1 VPRTR
6 PKKGCLKD
14 VDTGEIPVLCDISE
28 STVREPFIDLRR
40 ARIALRQHW
49 PLARMRARPPTFLS
63 DGKMGLSTEVRLPA
77 RVKWRSTNGSMR
89 SRRVAMYLRTASW
102 TIAQAS
108 SCCARSVIFKNWRP
122 PSGMP
127 APFTLDCKGEPP
139 AQYPASSRGHNVVD
153 TVQTARQ
160 SQGPLFRTTGR
171 GTGSAARGSRSMPA

>member
-1 VPRTR
+1 VRTEWQIFAERTPLISFSRGFSWVFGHRADRGANLRVRAKYTKEAWPDFRLISSLLAVPRTR

-108 SCCARSVIFKNWRP
+108 SCCARSVIFKN
-122 PSGMP
+122 
-127 APFTLDCKGEPP
+127 
-139 AQYPASSRGHNVVD
+139 
-153 TVQTARQ
+153 
-160 SQGPLFRTTGR
+160 
-171 GTGSAARGSRSMPA
+171 